1 MATTTRQ
8 RLAGGVLIGV
18 AAIAFYIGTQFKGPG
33 LGGSGSGDGGPTPA
47 TAKGPSTSSDLA
59 GDEATMVSTTT
70 PTTLTPPTSSS
81 PLVAVVI
88 SGDKYLL
95 STTGDETQATP
106 AELAEVV
113 RAVLSA
119 SGDGQGIRVRVFR
132 KKDATT
138 GAQFDLST
146 KLGDAGV
153 PSEEIQVM
161 QTFLD

>member
-18 AAIAFYIGTQFKGPG
+18 AALAFYIGTQFKGPG
-33 LGGSGSGDGGPTPA
+33 LGGSGAGDGGPTPGQA
-47 TAKGPSTSSDLA
+47 TSPSTATTADLV
-59 GDEATMVSTTT
+59 GDESIQATTVAT
-70 PTTLTPPTSSS
+70 PTTPSVSLM
-81 PLVAVVI
+81 AVVI

-106 AELAEVV
+106 SELAEVV

-146 KLGDAGV
+146 KLGDAGI